1 MNLNFLIVDDH
12 ELIIKGIETSLRELY
27 PNCSIKTA
35 NSAEE
40 GIDILSSSEI
50 DVLITDI
57 SMEGMSG
64 VELCKHTKKRYPK
77 IKVVVITQHKK
88 VWIVKQLY
96 HLNVDGLLLKDG
108 ATKELKVA
116 FETILNGQRYFSGA
130 LNELLL
136 SYMTRST
143 EVSINN
149 IELTDR
155 EKEVLTL
162 IGDEYTTKEI
172 SDKLHVGLKTIEAH
186 RKNLLLKFDAR
197 NMVGLVKKAMEMGI
211 LE

>member
-1 MNLNFLIVDDH
+1 MNLKFLVVDDH
-12 ELIIKGIETSLRELY
+12 DLIVKGIEAKLSDLY
-27 PNCSIKTA
+27 VNCNIKTA
-35 NSAEE
+35 NSAGQAI
-40 GIDILSSSEI
+40 GILANSEI

-57 SMEGMSG
+57 SMKGMDG
-64 VELCKHTKKRYPK
+64 VELCKYTKMRYPG
-77 IKVVVITQHKK
+77 IKVLVVTQHKQ

-96 HLNVDGLLLKDG
+96 HLNVDGLLLKGG
-108 ATKELKVA
+108 ATDEFKVA
-116 FETILNGQRYFSGA
+116 LSSILNGQRYFSSS

-136 SYMTRST
+136 SHMTRST
-143 EVSINN
+143 QISIQN

-162 IGDEYTTKEI
+162 IGEEYTTKEI
-172 SDKLHVGLKTIEAH
+172 ADKLHVGLKTIEAH

-197 NMVGLVKKAMEMGI
+197 NMVGLIKKAMEMGL